1 MMRPPGVILKEIAE
15 NPVSQAIAR
24 RWHPIYRILL
34 VALSTALL
42 TWLHINMPDKGPD
55 FTVLWAAAGH
65 VFEPVYDIAYI
76 TSLQPG
82 LPGPRPF
89 AYPPPFLLMLAPVG
103 FLPFKVAYVAWCTA
117 AMVAFVEAG
126 MRVTRFGWLVLFSP
140 TLIFVALIG
149 QTTLIVGALA
159 IAGLMSLD
167 RPRRAGFAIGV
178 ALCIKPQLLLL
189 VPVLL
194 FVDRR
199 WRVLLFTGLT
209 GMALSLAATII
220 LGPHIWLD
228 WLRALPEFMAVND
241 KLGIERLG
249 VTGWLRPAV
258 LIVAILFLIRAIRRK
273 DRPRMM
279 LVALG
284 GSIVLA
290 PHAVFYESVIVLPA
304 AIALIGLSLDTI
316 PALVLLLGI
325 AETPIAFMTAAGL
338 LASGWLSRWSAPG
351 AQQAGLPSRPETA

>member
-1 MMRPPGVILKEIAE
+1 MKPPGVILKEIAE

-24 RWHPIYRILL
+24 RWHPAYRIIL

-42 TWLHINMPDKGPD
+42 TWFHINMPGKGPD

-65 VFEPVYDIAYI
+65 IFAPVYDIAYI

-89 AYPPPFLLMLAPVG
+89 AYPPPFLLVLAPVG
-103 FLPFKVAYVAWCTA
+103 LLPFKMAYVAWCTA
-117 AMVAFVEAG
+117 AMVLFVEAG
-126 MRVTRFGWLVLFSP
+126 MRVTRFGWLMLFSP

-159 IAGLMSLD
+159 IAGLTSLD
-167 RPRRAGFAIGV
+167 RPQRAGLAIGV

-194 FVDRR
+194 IADQR
-199 WRVLLFTGLT
+199 WRVLLFTGLSA
-209 GMALSLAATII
+209 MALSLAATII

-228 WLRALPEFMAVND
+228 WLGALPEFVAVND
-241 KLGIERLG
+241 RLGIERLG
-249 VTGWLRPAV
+249 VAAWLRPAV
-258 LIVAILFLIRAIRRK
+258 LIAATLLLIRATRRN

-304 AIALIGLSLDTI
+304 AIALVGLCLDTI
-316 PALVLLLGI
+316 PALLLLLGI
-325 AETPIAFMTAAGL
+325 AETPMAFMAAVGL
-338 LASGWLSRWSAPG
+338 LASGWLPKRTAPE
-351 AQQAGLPSRPETA
+351 AQKARLPDQPEAV